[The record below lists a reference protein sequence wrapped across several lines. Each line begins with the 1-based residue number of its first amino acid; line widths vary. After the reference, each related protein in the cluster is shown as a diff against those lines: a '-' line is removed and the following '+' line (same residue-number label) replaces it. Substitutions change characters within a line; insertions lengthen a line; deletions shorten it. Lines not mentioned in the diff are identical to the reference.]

1 MLLGRRTSSL
11 VAIALSISLG
21 ACARNLGALVRTGP
35 DDPGERIVGIY
46 PCEAGQPEEVSVDPH
61 RPLTVLVHGCGSSGE
76 RFGLLARSFEA
87 RGQQA
92 ICFHY
97 NDRDFLNTSATQL
110 AIALGALERRIEP
123 GPITLLG
130 HSQGG
135 LVARRA
141 VQSDL
146 PRGLETRDGFT
157 YRLVTVSSP
166 FHGIAS
172 SADCGLPWLHALS
185 FTVTLGV
192 CMAITGNKWT
202 EIPPGS
208 SFMSNPAPLVE
219 AVTGH
224 LQILTD
230 ERTSCRRYAPGG
242 RCEEDDLVFTPDEQ
256 RSSVVETDPRVQV
269 VTVHSGHAAIVGET
283 GDVPRVLLRTLES
296 YGVLAEVP
304 EERAAAIE
312 EQLALV
318 YAGRAGGPGAPLP
331 QGVRDVPR

>member
-1 MLLGRRTSSL
+1 MPLGPKARSL
-11 VAIALSISLG
+11 SLIALSITLG
-21 ACARNLGALVRTGP
+21 ACTRNLGTLVRTGP
-35 DDPGERIVGIY
+35 DDPGERVVGIY
-46 PCEAGQPEEVSVDPH
+46 PCEAGRPPDVSIDPR
-61 RPLTVLVHGCGSSGE
+61 RPLTVLVHGCGSSAE
-76 RFGLLARSFEA
+76 RFGLLARAFEA

-110 AIALGALERRIEP
+110 AIALGALERRMEP
-123 GPITLLG
+123 APITLLG

-141 VQSDL
+141 LQSDL
-146 PRGLETRDGFT
+146 PRGLETQPGFT
-157 YRLVTVSSP
+157 YRLVTVSAP

-208 SFMSNPAPLVE
+208 SFMSNPATLVE

-230 ERTSCRRYAPGG
+230 ERASCRHYAPSGL
-242 RCEEDDLVFTPDEQ
+242 CEEDDLVFTPGEQ
-256 RSSVVETDPRVQV
+256 QSPVVEADRRVQV

-283 GDVPRVLLRTLES
+283 GEVPRVLLRTLES
-296 YGVLAEVP
+296 YGVLSEVP
-304 EERAAAIE
+304 AERATEIE
-312 EQLALV
+312 EQLALL
-318 YAGRAGGPGAPLP
+318 YAEGTR
-331 QGVRDVPR
+331 

>member
-1 MLLGRRTSSL
+1 VKTIGEAWASVGVAAMVASSL
-11 VAIALSISLG
+11 TLG
-21 ACARNLGALVRTGP
+21 ACARNLGALVQTGP
-35 DDPGERIVGIY
+35 DDPGERVVGIY
-46 PCEAGQPEEVSVDPH
+46 PCEPGRPETVPLDPH
-61 RPLTVLVHGCGSSGE
+61 RPLTVLVHGCGSSAE
-76 RFGLLARSFEA
+76 RFGLLARAFEA

-110 AIALGALERRIEP
+110 AIALGSLQRRMDP
-123 GPITLLG
+123 GPITLVG

-166 FHGIAS
+166 FNGIAS

-185 FTVTLGV
+185 FTITLGV

-208 SFMSNPAPLVE
+208 SFMTNAAPLVD

-224 LQILTD
+224 LQIVTD
-230 ERTSCRRYAPGG
+230 ERASCRRFGADGF
-242 RCEEDDLVFTPDEQ
+242 CVEDDLVFTLEEQ
-256 RSSVVETDPRVQV
+256 RSSVVDSDGRVQV
-269 VTVHSGHAAIVGET
+269 VTVHSGHAAIVGEN
-283 GDVPRVLLRTLES
+283 GDVPRVLLRTLET
-296 YGVLAEVP
+296 YGVLARVGA
-304 EERAAAIE
+304 ERSVEIE
-312 EQLALV
+312 EQLAV
-318 YAGRAGGPGAPLP
+318 AYAR
-331 QGVRDVPR
+331 